1 MNTFIK
7 RYNRHLGVIGI
18 VGLTLLM
25 GGFDVVIVAL
35 RGPHFDELHTPMGQ
49 FGMLVASHFTPAP
62 SLTRAGS
69 DRNALFA
76 TLYLWGMVLR
86 TLLFALLAWQR
97 VRPNVRRSIRA
108 GHVLLAA
115 QLLLGLCGESDLL
128 YVLSMELALVLP
140 MRRGLAWLLPQVLLY
155 AGFQLWIAHSA
166 VIFSDDQMRLR
177 LLYLG
182 MEMIF
187 HVIVFGV
194 VHLATRERRGR
205 RTLAAAH
212 AELLAT
218 QSLLGDM
225 VRDSER
231 LRIARDLH
239 DSVGHHLT
247 ALKLHLDL
255 AVRQSSEPV
264 LASLRTSSEL
274 AGALL
279 AEVRTVVSTER
290 HAERIDLRHALATLC
305 AGIPTPQIALQMDD
319 TVAIVSPAVAHALFC
334 CAQEAISNAVRHSG
348 ATTLTIAIAQD
359 KNSLTMLATDD
370 GHGSVLAGVGAG
382 RAHAGDGTGS
392 CHAGEGNGLRGMRE
406 RLALLGGHLQAGDRQ
421 PRGYAMQITLPIDGG
436 AR

>member
-25 GGFDVVIVAL
+25 GGFDLIVVAL
-35 RGPHFDELHTPMGQ
+35 RGPGFDELHTPLGQ
-49 FGMLVASHFTPAP
+49 LLVRVAGHFTPAP

-69 DRNALFA
+69 DRRALIA
-76 TLYLWGMVLR
+76 MLYLGASALR
-86 TLLFALLAWQR
+86 TLLFALLAWWR
-97 VRPNVRRSIRA
+97 IRPNVRRSA
-108 GHVLLAA
+108 AANTLLMAA
-115 QLLLGLCGESDLL
+115 QLLLGLCGDSNLL
-128 YVLSMELALVLP
+128 YVLSVELALVLP
-140 MRRGLAWLLPQVLLY
+140 LRRGLAWLLLQLLLY
-155 AGFQLWIAHSA
+155 SGTLLVIAHSTI
-166 VIFSDDQMRLR
+166 IFSDDQMRLR

-182 MEMIF
+182 MEAIF
-187 HVIVFGV
+187 HVIVFGM

-225 VRDSER
+225 VRDAER

-255 AVRQSSEPV
+255 AVRQSGGAVP
-264 LASLRTSSEL
+264 ASLRTSSEL

-279 AEVRTVVSTER
+279 AEVRSVVSTER
-290 HAERIDLRHALATLC
+290 RTQRIELRHALATLC
-305 AGIPTPQIALQMDD
+305 AGIPTPQITLQMDD
-319 TVAIVSPAVAHALFC
+319 ALAIDSPALAHALFC
-334 CAQEAISNAVRHSG
+334 CAQEAISNAVRHAG
-348 ATTLTIAIAQD
+348 ATTLTIAIARD
-359 KNSLTMLATDD
+359 GDALTMLASDD
-370 GHGSVLAGVGAG
+370 GHGS
-382 RAHAGDGTGS
+382 AHA
-392 CHAGEGNGLRGMRE
+392 AEGNGLRGMRE
-406 RLALLGGHLQAGDRQ
+406 RLALLGGCLQAGTRQ
-421 PRGYAMQITLPIDGG
+421 PRGYAMQITLPVDGG